1 MLSCGV
7 ARCTIV
13 FLFAAWMRVR
23 ARTGS
28 TQYVCSRVSMSV
40 LRRQTEISRHSS
52 HNSRSSPTAHP
63 PTPTDRHTAH
73 RGRHQA
79 SSYAS
84 WYVWPSSAIGEG
96 ALDGVDESAV
106 TAASA
111 SSSATRSTTD
121 APPATARCG
130 RTSASMINPS
140 S

>member
-28 TQYVCSRVSMSV
+28 TQYVCCRVSMSV
-40 LRRQTEISRHSS
+40 LRRQTERQTFISQLQVQPHRPPPS
-52 HNSRSSPTAHP
+52 

-121 APPATARCG
+121 APPATARLHALN
-130 RTSASMINPS
+130 RS